1 MFMDLEKILP
11 SGVRVIS
18 IEPKQ
23 VKGRIEV
30 RFKIG
35 ASNDEAKLKFLK
47 ALENSHAFSGI
58 ELLSEQ
64 TARQGDIS
72 AGSNDQL
79 LLEPSAVYSR
89 T

>member
-1 MFMDLEKILP
+1 MDLEKILP
-11 SGVRVIS
+11 SGVRVVS

-23 VKGRIEV
+23 IKGRIEV

-64 TARQGDIS
+64 TARQGEVGV
-72 AGSNDQL
+72 GSSDQL
-79 LLEPSAVYSR
+79 VLELSAVYSR